1 MNNTKNRTTIKTAMK
16 TKNKAPSFENG
27 LTGAQVPLEQL
38 SSI

>member
-1 MNNTKNRTTIKTAMK
+1 MKIQIFYTNKTAMK

-27 LTGAQVPLEQL
+27 LTGAQVPLEQF

>member
-1 MNNTKNRTTIKTAMK
+1 MLNAKNRIINKTTINI
-16 TKNKAPSFENG
+16 KNKMPSFEKG

>member
-1 MNNTKNRTTIKTAMK
+1 MNKATIKI
-16 TKNKAPSFENG
+16 KNKIPSFEKG